1 MLAYRQ
7 MTKRSLLW
15 FVIAVATIASAVMWW
30 QRRTV
35 AAPPASPPPATAPAT
50 SGSAA
55 NPAATPGAAIAKT
68 RRLSPEDRKQL
79 GEKIIAAVHKAREA
93 RAAQA
98 KAAGTAVADEDPVIP
113 LEAVGPELKD
123 ALTAA
128 IPILAECFQ
137 HAGITDPK
145 TAVAQMTMTSD
156 PDLGTVIDTADIL
169 GPDGKKL
176 GPTLDT
182 CLRDSIDTLALPP
195 LGQPGKLQIQYSF
208 KFD

>member
-1 MLAYRQ
+1 

-15 FVIAVATIASAVMWW
+15 LVIAVAMIASAVMWW
-30 QRRTV
+30 QRRAAPVPPAQPEPV
-35 AAPPASPPPATAPAT
+35 AAAPAPAPAT
-50 SGSAA
+50 PPS
-55 NPAATPGAAIAKT
+55 PAATAKT
-68 RRLSPEDRKQL
+68 RRLAPEERKQL
-79 GEKIIAAVHKAREA
+79 GEKIATAVHKAREA

-98 KAAGTAVADEDPVIP
+98 KAAGTAVADDDPIIP

-123 ALTAA
+123 SLTAA

-137 HAGITDPK
+137 HAGITDPH

-182 CLRDSIDTLALPP
+182 CLRDSIDSLALPP
-195 LGQPGKLQIQYSF
+195 LGQPGKLQLQYSF